1 MRRRI
6 LPDKKEG
13 EYTVGKLSFGKDPQ
27 KHHRTLNRIR
37 TVSAWIFQITVVC
50 LFAFV
55 FVWYFGQ
62 RISNVG
68 DSMEPVLKNGNVVLV
83 NRIVYDAKNPKRGEI
98 IAFKPNGNEN
108 SHYYIKRIIGLP
120 GETVQIQEGNILV
133 NGKKLEEKYK
143 TTQIQDAGIAGD
155 PVELKKDEYFVLGD
169 NRMSSEDSRNANVGI
184 VKRSYI
190 EGRIWFIVG
199 PMKEFGF
206 LKES

>member
-1 MRRRI
+1 M
-6 LPDKKEG
+6 
-13 EYTVGKLSFGKDPQ
+13 GKLSFGKDPQ
-27 KHHRTLNRIR
+27 KHHRTLNKIR
-37 TVSAWIFQITVVC
+37 TICTWIFQIVVVC

-120 GETVQIQEGNILV
+120 GETIQIQEGNILID
-133 NGKKLEEKYK
+133 GKKLEEKYK
-143 TTQIQDAGIAGD
+143 TTEIQDAGIAEGGL
-155 PVELKKDEYFVLGD
+155 ELKKDEYFVLGD

-184 VKRSYI
+184 VKRGYI
-190 EGRIWFIVG
+190 EGRIWFVVG

>member
-1 MRRRI
+1 M
-6 LPDKKEG
+6 
-13 EYTVGKLSFGKDPQ
+13 GKLSFGKDPQ

-37 TVSAWIFQITVVC
+37 TVSAWIFQILVVC

-98 IAFKPNGNEN
+98 IVFKPNGNEN

-133 NGKKLEEKYK
+133 NGKKLEEKYE
-143 TTQIQDAGIAGD
+143 TTQIQDAGIAGE
-155 PVELKKDEYFVLGD
+155 PLELKKDEYFVLGD

-184 VKRSYI
+184 VKRSYM